1 MRTGHLSGQL
11 TPLHRPRCRRRGGS
25 LGWSDSAPKLRRS
38 VTSGMTS
45 PADPP
50 GRRGANNFAGRRLLF
65 GRSQL
70 RGPSRLAGFPLVG
83 FGAKV
88 ESGSSDSTMAIS
100 SPRSRSEL
108 RDGRR

>member
-50 GRRGANNFAGRRLLF
+50 AVAAQTISRAG
-65 GRSQL
+65 GCCS
-70 RGPSRLAGFPLVG
+70 AGL
-83 FGAKV
+83 
-88 ESGSSDSTMAIS
+88 S
-100 SPRSRSEL
+100 
-108 RDGRR
+108 